1 MWKCNHSRSI
11 RLKTI
16 KRFDILCHRNKI
28 RSLSIKYYLNG
39 YNLELS
45 KMEISDVKGRT
56 ASVQYSDYRAVGK
69 HDQFSYQRVYRFP
82 NPSGEYSTITM
93 DLSDVEIDIPKEII
107 FSIPSHYERIN

>member
-1 MWKCNHSRSI
+1 MSSKQNPE
-11 RLKTI
+11 
-16 KRFDILCHRNKI
+16 
-28 RSLSIKYYLNG
+28 SLSIKYYLNG

-45 KMEISDVKGRT
+45 KMEISDMKGRT

-107 FSIPSHYERIN
+107 FQFPVIMKGLIKILSLTLLMF